1 MNILFHAN
9 KMNAHNALNY
19 NNIIN
24 NVHHY
29 LIVNIIRLNYLRGL
43 PSIRGGL
50 PPYFISIPL
59 SPLLKLDPDME
70 NNPGCEKKF
79 LGILL
84 QIANATAAYYF

>member
-29 LIVNIIRLNYLRGL
+29 LKVNIPGL
-43 PSIRGGL
+43 SSFRVLPGTWGGYAPPFL
-50 PPYFISIPL
+50 PPYLYPPTPPPINDPYKSTIPQV
-59 SPLLKLDPDME
+59 S
-70 NNPGCEKKF
+70 EKF
-79 LGILL
+79 
-84 QIANATAAYYF
+84 FW